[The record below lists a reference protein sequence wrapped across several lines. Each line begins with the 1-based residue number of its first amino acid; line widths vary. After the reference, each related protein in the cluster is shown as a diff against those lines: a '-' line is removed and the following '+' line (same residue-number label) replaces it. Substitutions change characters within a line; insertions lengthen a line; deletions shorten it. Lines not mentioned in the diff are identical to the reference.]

1 MQLANLDDHF
11 PLSSP
16 SPPRLLRL
24 YASYRLFLSCL
35 LLWLVQFDFAP
46 TYLGS
51 DNPSLFSLTASA
63 YIGINLISLPLFYL
77 KRWQPSETALFAM
90 VLIDIIAIN
99 LMTHASGGL
108 AGSVGYLLMVTVAA
122 SATFLRTLLALS
134 MVAIASFIPVSVSLS
149 EFLLSSGDESGVVR
163 SGIFGILLFATA
175 LIFIFLTK
183 RLTTVQELAKTEA
196 QAATRLQQLND
207 LVINKMLTGI
217 VVFDRAFRIE
227 QLNERASLLLGSVD
241 GQKLLARDDS
251 LTQLPTLIN
260 YYRNWVANPHRQLP
274 TYQAPS
280 SDIPLQISFSETI
293 GDNIDDNIGDNI
305 RDTIM
310 FIEDARTLSQH
321 AQQLKNS
328 SLGQLTSSI
337 AHEVRNPLGAI
348 SHAAQLLNESQL
360 QEQDQKLVD
369 VVLRHSTRVDK
380 LVRDILQLSRQKTP
394 QIEISNIYENCL
406 LSKTHLEESKQF
418 DNPCIEIDH
427 SAQSVSAPFDS
438 SQLQQVLT
446 NLLENALRHSELQ
459 TGAPWAAIKFDYQQ
473 DMDLAMLKIYDRGS
487 GVSSEN
493 RNKIFEPFFT
503 TENQGTGLGLYIARE
518 LCEINFATLSYVYR
532 GPSEHYFQI
541 VFSDPAKQLPRNA
554 ANEKNRSDH

>member
-11 PLSSP
+11 SSP
-16 SPPRLLRL
+16 SSPRLLRL
-24 YASYRLFLSCL
+24 YASYRLFLSSL

-51 DNPSLFSLTASA
+51 DNPQLFALTASA
-63 YIGINLISLPLFYL
+63 YIGVNLISLPLFYL

-90 VLIDIIAIN
+90 LLIDIIAIN
-99 LMTHASGGL
+99 LMMIASGGL

-175 LIFIFLTK
+175 LIFIFLNK

-217 VVFDRAFRIE
+217 VVFDRTFRIE

-280 SDIPLQISFSETI
+280 SDIPLQISFSEII
-293 GDNIDDNIGDNI
+293 GDNIG
-305 RDTIM
+305 DTIM

-348 SHAAQLLNESQL
+348 SHAAQLLNESKL

-406 LSKTHLEESKQF
+406 LSKTQLEESKQF
-418 DNPCIEIDH
+418 DNLSIEIDN
-427 SAQSVSAPFDS
+427 SAQSVCAPFDS

-446 NLLENALRHSELQ
+446 NLLENALRHSELK
-459 TGAPWAAIKFDYQQ
+459 TAAPWAAIKFDYQQ

-518 LCEINFATLSYVYR
+518 LCEINFATLSYVYK

>member
-1 MQLANLDDHF
+1 MRLANLDDH
-11 PLSSP
+11 SS
-16 SPPRLLRL
+16 SPRLLRL
-24 YASYRLFLSCL
+24 YAGYRLFLSSL

-51 DNPSLFSLTASA
+51 DNPALFSVTATT
-63 YIGINLISLPLFYL
+63 YIAVNLVSLGLFYL
-77 KRWQPSETALFAM
+77 KRWQPSETELFAM
-90 VLIDIIAIN
+90 LLVDIVAIN
-99 LMTHASGGL
+99 LMMVTSGGL

-134 MVAIASFIPVSVSLS
+134 MAAIASFIPVSVSLS
-149 EFLLSSGDESGVVR
+149 EFIFNTVDESGVVR

-175 LIFIFLTK
+175 VIFIFLTK
-183 RLTTVQELAKTEA
+183 RLTTVQELAKSES
-196 QAATRLQQLND
+196 QAATRLQHLND

-217 VVFDRAFRIE
+217 VVFDRDFRIE
-227 QLNERASLLLGSVD
+227 QLNDRASLLLGSID
-241 GQKLLARDDS
+241 GEKLLARNDS
-251 LTQLPTLIN
+251 LQQLPTLVN
-260 YYRNWVANPHRQLP
+260 YYRDWKANPHRQLP
-274 TYQAPS
+274 TYEAPS
-280 SDIPLQISFSETI
+280 SDIPLQISFSEII
-293 GDNIDDNIGDNI
+293 GDTFHDSIHDSI

-310 FIEDARTLSQH
+310 FVEDARTLSQH

-348 SHAAQLLNESQL
+348 SHAAQLLNESTL
-360 QEQDQKLVD
+360 AAQDKHLVD
-369 VVLRHSTRVDK
+369 VALRHSTRVDK
-380 LVRDILQLSRQKTP
+380 LVKDILQLSRQKTP
-394 QIEISNIYENCL
+394 EIDITNIYDNCL
-406 LSKTHLEESKQF
+406 LSKTQLEESKQF
-418 DNPCIEIDH
+418 DNPCIEIDD
-427 SAQSVSAPFDS
+427 SAQYVSAPFDS

-446 NLLENALRHSELQ
+446 NLLGNALRHSELQ
-459 TGAPWAAIKFDYQQ
+459 TGKPWAGIKFDYQQ

-487 GVSSEN
+487 GVTSIN

-541 VFSDPAKQLPRNA
+541 VFSDSAKQLPRNA
-554 ANEKNRSDH
+554 ANGKNRSDH

>member
-1 MQLANLDDHF
+1 MQLASLDDHF
-11 PLSSP
+11 LSSSP
-16 SPPRLLRL
+16 SSPRLLRL

-90 VLIDIIAIN
+90 LLIDIIAIN
-99 LMTHASGGL
+99 LMTYASGGL

-149 EFLLSSGDESGVVR
+149 EFLLSSGDETGVVR

-175 LIFIFLTK
+175 LIFIFLNK

-217 VVFDRAFRIE
+217 VVFDRTFHIE

-260 YYRNWVANPHRQLP
+260 CYRNWVANPHRQLP

-280 SDIPLQISFSETI
+280 SDIPLQISFSEII
-293 GDNIDDNIGDNI
+293 GDNIRDNI

-406 LSKTHLEESKQF
+406 LSKTQLEESKQF
-418 DNPCIEIDH
+418 DNPSIEIDS
-427 SAQSVSAPFDS
+427 SAQSVCAPFDS

-446 NLLENALRHSELQ
+446 NLLENALRHSELK
-459 TGAPWAAIKFDYQQ
+459 TAAPWAAIKFDYQQ

>member
-11 PLSSP
+11 SSP
-16 SPPRLLRL
+16 SSPRLLRL
-24 YASYRLFLSCL
+24 YASYRLFLSGL

-51 DNPSLFSLTASA
+51 DNPQLFALTASA
-63 YIGINLISLPLFYL
+63 YIGVNLISLPLFYL

-90 VLIDIIAIN
+90 LLIDIIAIN
-99 LMTHASGGL
+99 LMTYASGGL

-149 EFLLSSGDESGVVR
+149 EFLLSSGDETGVVR

-175 LIFIFLTK
+175 LIFIFLNK
-183 RLTTVQELAKTEA
+183 RLTTAQELAKTEA

-217 VVFDRAFRIE
+217 VVFDRTFRIE

-260 YYRNWVANPHRQLP
+260 CYRNWVANPHRQLP

-280 SDIPLQISFSETI
+280 SDIPLQISFSEII
-293 GDNIDDNIGDNI
+293 GDNIGDNI

-406 LSKTHLEESKQF
+406 LSKTQLEESKQF
-418 DNPCIEIDH
+418 DNPSIEIDS

-446 NLLENALRHSELQ
+446 NLLENALRHSELK
-459 TGAPWAAIKFDYQQ
+459 TAAPWTAIKFDYQQ

>member
-1 MQLANLDDHF
+1 MRLANLDDH
-11 PLSSP
+11 SS
-16 SPPRLLRL
+16 SPRLLRL
-24 YASYRLFLSCL
+24 YAGYRLFLSSL

-51 DNPSLFSLTASA
+51 DNPALFSVTATT
-63 YIGINLISLPLFYL
+63 YIAVNLVSLGLFYL
-77 KRWQPSETALFAM
+77 KRWQPSETELFAM
-90 VLIDIIAIN
+90 LLVDIVAIN
-99 LMTHASGGL
+99 LMMVTSGGL

-134 MVAIASFIPVSVSLS
+134 MAAIASFIPVSVSLS
-149 EFLLSSGDESGVVR
+149 EFIFNTVDESGVVR

-175 LIFIFLTK
+175 VIFIFLTK
-183 RLTTVQELAKTEA
+183 RLTTVQELAKSES
-196 QAATRLQQLND
+196 QAATRLQHLND

-217 VVFDRAFRIE
+217 VVFDRDFRIE
-227 QLNERASLLLGSVD
+227 QLNDRASLLLGSID
-241 GQKLLARDDS
+241 GEKLLARNDS
-251 LTQLPTLIN
+251 LQQLPTLVN
-260 YYRNWVANPHRQLP
+260 YYRDWKANPHRQLP
-274 TYQAPS
+274 TYEAPS
-280 SDIPLQISFSETI
+280 SDIPLQISFSEII
-293 GDNIDDNIGDNI
+293 GDTFHDSIHDSI

-310 FIEDARTLSQH
+310 FVEDARTLSQH

-348 SHAAQLLNESQL
+348 SHAAQLLNESTL
-360 QEQDQKLVD
+360 AAQDKHLVD

-380 LVRDILQLSRQKTP
+380 LVKDILQLSRQKTP
-394 QIEISNIYENCL
+394 EIDITNIYDNCL
-406 LSKTHLEESKQF
+406 LSKTQLEESKQF
-418 DNPCIEIDH
+418 DNPCIEIDD
-427 SAQSVSAPFDS
+427 SAQYVSAPFDS

-446 NLLENALRHSELQ
+446 NLLGNALRHSELQ
-459 TGAPWAAIKFDYQQ
+459 TGKPWAGIKFDYQQ

-487 GVSSEN
+487 GVTSIN

-541 VFSDPAKQLPRNA
+541 VFSDSAKQLPRNA
-554 ANEKNRSDH
+554 ANGKNRSDH

>member
-16 SPPRLLRL
+16 SSPRLLRL
-24 YASYRLFLSCL
+24 YASYRLFLSSL

-51 DNPSLFSLTASA
+51 DNPQLFALTASA
-63 YIGINLISLPLFYL
+63 YIGVNLISLPLFYL

-90 VLIDIIAIN
+90 LLIDIIAIN
-99 LMTHASGGL
+99 LMMIASGGL

-149 EFLLSSGDESGVVR
+149 EFLLSSGDETGVVR

-175 LIFIFLTK
+175 LIFIFLNK
-183 RLTTVQELAKTEA
+183 RLTTAQELAKTEA

-217 VVFDRAFRIE
+217 VVFDHAFRIE

-251 LTQLPTLIN
+251 LTQLPTVIN

-280 SDIPLQISFSETI
+280 SDIPLQISFSEII
-293 GDNIDDNIGDNI
+293 GDNMGDNI

-459 TGAPWAAIKFDYQQ
+459 TAAPWAAIKFDYQQ

>member
-1 MQLANLDDHF
+1 MQLASLDDHF
-11 PLSSP
+11 SSP
-16 SPPRLLRL
+16 SSPRLLRL
-24 YASYRLFLSCL
+24 YASYRLFLSSL
-35 LLWLVQFDFAP
+35 LLWLVQFDFSP

-51 DNPSLFSLTASA
+51 ENPQLFALTAST
-63 YIGINLISLPLFYL
+63 YIGVNLISLPLFYL

-90 VLIDIIAIN
+90 LLIDIIAIN
-99 LMTHASGGL
+99 LMMIASGGL

-175 LIFIFLTK
+175 LIFIFLNK
-183 RLTTVQELAKTEA
+183 RLSTVQELAKIKA
-196 QAATRLQQLND
+196 QAAIRLQQLND

-227 QLNERASLLLGSVD
+227 QLNERASLLLGSMD

-280 SDIPLQISFSETI
+280 SDIPLQISFSEII
-293 GDNIDDNIGDNI
+293 GDNIGDN
-305 RDTIM
+305 IM

-360 QEQDQKLVD
+360 AEQDQKLVD

-394 QIEISNIYENCL
+394 QIEISNIYKNCL
-406 LSKTHLEESKQF
+406 LSKTQLEESKQF
-418 DNPCIEIDH
+418 DNPSIEIDS
-427 SAQSVSAPFDS
+427 SAQSVCAPFDS

-446 NLLENALRHSELQ
+446 NLLENALRHSELK
-459 TGAPWAAIKFDYQQ
+459 TAAPWAAIKFDYQQ

>member
-1 MQLANLDDHF
+1 MQLASLDDH
-11 PLSSP
+11 SS
-16 SPPRLLRL
+16 SPRLLRL
-24 YASYRLFLSCL
+24 YASYRLFLSSL

-63 YIGINLISLPLFYL
+63 YIGVNLVSLSLFYL

-90 VLIDIIAIN
+90 LLIDIVAIN
-99 LMTHASGGL
+99 LMMHASGGL

-122 SATFLRTLLALS
+122 SATFLRTQLALS
-134 MVAIASFIPVSVSLS
+134 MAAIASFIPVSVSLS
-149 EFLLSSGDESGVVR
+149 EFLLNSADESGVVR
-163 SGIFGILLFATA
+163 SGIFGILLFVTA
-175 LIFIFLTK
+175 VIFIFLTK
-183 RLTTVQELAKTEA
+183 RLIIVQEFAKSES
-196 QAATRLQQLND
+196 QAATRLQHLND

-217 VVFDRAFRIE
+217 VVFDGKFRIE
-227 QLNERASLLLGSVD
+227 QLSERASLLLGPID
-241 GQKLLARDDS
+241 GDKLLARGDS

-260 YYRNWVANPHRQLP
+260 YYRDWVANPHRQLP
-274 TYQAPS
+274 TYQAAS
-280 SDIPLQISFSETI
+280 SDIPLQISFSEII
-293 GDNIDDNIGDNI
+293 GDIFHDSTHNSI

-310 FIEDARTLSQH
+310 FVEDARTLSQH

-360 QEQDQKLVD
+360 PEQDQKLVD

-380 LVRDILQLSRQKTP
+380 LVQDILQLSRQKTP
-394 QIEISNIYENCL
+394 EIAITNIYDNCL
-406 LSKTHLEESKQF
+406 LSKTQLEESRQF
-418 DNPCIEIDH
+418 DNLCIEIDP
-427 SAQSVSAPFDS
+427 SAQSVCAPFDS

-446 NLLENALRHSELQ
+446 NLLGNALRHSELH
-459 TGAPWAAIKFDYQQ
+459 TGKPWAGIKFDYQQ
-473 DMDLAMLKIYDRGS
+473 DMDLAMIKIYDHGL
-487 GVSSEN
+487 GVAREN

-532 GPSEHYFQI
+532 GLSDHYFQI

-554 ANEKNRSDH
+554 AHEQNRSDH

>member
-1 MQLANLDDHF
+1 MQLASLDDHF

-16 SPPRLLRL
+16 SSPRLLRL
-24 YASYRLFLSCL
+24 YASYRLFLSSL

-51 DNPSLFSLTASA
+51 DNPQLFALTATA
-63 YIGINLISLPLFYL
+63 YIGVNLISLPLFYL
-77 KRWQPSETALFAM
+77 KRWQPSETAQFAM
-90 VLIDIIAIN
+90 LLIDIVAIN

-149 EFLLSSGDESGVVR
+149 EFLLGNGDESGVVR

-175 LIFIFLTK
+175 VIFIFLTK
-183 RLTTVQELAKTEA
+183 RLTTVQALAKTEA

-227 QLNERASLLLGSVD
+227 QLNERATLLLGSVD

-251 LTQLPTLIN
+251 LTQLPTLVN

-280 SDIPLQISFSETI
+280 SDIPLQISFSEII
-293 GDNIDDNIGDNI
+293 GDSV

-310 FIEDARTLSQH
+310 FVEDARTLSQH

-348 SHAAQLLNESQL
+348 SHAAQLLNESRL
-360 QEQDQKLVD
+360 AEQDQQLVD

-394 QIEISNIYENCL
+394 QIEITNIYENCL
-406 LSKTHLEESKQF
+406 LSKTQLEESNQF
-418 DNPCIEIDH
+418 DNPCIEIDN
-427 SAQSVSAPFDS
+427 SAQSVCAPFDS

-446 NLLENALRHSELQ
+446 NLLENALRHSELKSDV
-459 TGAPWAAIKFDYQQ
+459 PWAAIKFDYQQ
-473 DMDLAMLKIYDRGS
+473 DMDLAMLKVYDRGS

-541 VFSDPAKQLPRNA
+541 VFSDSAKQLPRNA

>member
-1 MQLANLDDHF
+1 MQLANLDDHR
-11 PLSSP
+11 LS
-16 SPPRLLRL
+16 PRLLKL
-24 YASYRLFLSCL
+24 YTSYRLFLSAV

-51 DNPSLFSLTASA
+51 DNPSVFLLTASA
-63 YIGINLISLPLFYL
+63 YTGINLVSLPLFYL

-90 VLIDIIAIN
+90 LLIDIFAIN
-99 LMTHASGGL
+99 LMMHASGGL
-108 AGSVGYLLMVTVAA
+108 EGSVGYLLMVTVAA
-122 SATFLRTLLALS
+122 SATFLRTRLALS

-149 EFLLSSGDESGVVR
+149 EFLLSDGDESGIVR

-175 LIFIFLTK
+175 VIFIFLTK

-196 QAATRLQQLND
+196 QAATRLQHLND

-217 VVFDRAFRIE
+217 VVFDRTFYIE
-227 QLNERASLLLGSVD
+227 QLNERASLLLGSRD
-241 GQKLLARDDS
+241 GHKLLARGDS

-260 YYRNWVANPHRQLP
+260 SYHDWKANPHRQLP

-280 SDIPLQISFSETI
+280 SDIPLQISFSEISVDSTH
-293 GDNIDDNIGDNI
+293 
-305 RDTIM
+305 DTIM

-321 AQQLKNS
+321 AQQLKNR

-348 SHAAQLLNESQL
+348 SHAAQLLKESRLPAEDKQ
-360 QEQDQKLVD
+360 LVD
-369 VVLRHSTRVDK
+369 VVLRHSSRVNR
-380 LVRDILQLSRQKTP
+380 LVQDILQLSRQKTP
-394 QIEISNIYENCL
+394 QIEITNIYDNCL
-406 LSKTHLEESKQF
+406 LSKTQLEESKQF
-418 DNPCIEIDH
+418 DNPCIEID
-427 SAQSVSAPFDS
+427 SAAQFVCAPFDS

-446 NLLENALRHSELQ
+446 NLLGNALRHSVLES
-459 TGAPWAAIKFDYQQ
+459 GAPWAAIKFAYQQ
-473 DMDLAMLKIYDRGS
+473 DMGLAMLKIYDRGP
-487 GVSSEN
+487 GVASAN
-493 RNKIFEPFFT
+493 RHKIFEPFFT

-541 VFSDPAKQLPRNA
+541 VFSDSAKQLPRNA
-554 ANEKNRSDH
+554 AHEKNRSDH